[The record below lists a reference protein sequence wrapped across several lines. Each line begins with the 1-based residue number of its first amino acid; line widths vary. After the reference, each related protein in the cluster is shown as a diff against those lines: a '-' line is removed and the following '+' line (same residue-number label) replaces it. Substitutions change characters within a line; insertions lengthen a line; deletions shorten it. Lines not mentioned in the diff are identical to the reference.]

1 MSRPD
6 TVSSVVAQI
15 ERRFGPL
22 LSARPVELDRDS
34 PPGGRPLVLCYD
46 GSVDARHAIRR
57 AAELFAGHSALVVTV
72 WQPTA
77 GLGTFV
83 WAGETVGMVDFQELD
98 QAVAAESIRIARE
111 GVSIAQEVGLQA
123 ECLVVKACGPVW
135 KAILEIA
142 DRRDAATI
150 VMGSR
155 GLTGLRSLLLGSVS
169 SAVVH
174 HTDRPTLVIPRAG
187 VQA

>member
-1 MSRPD
+1 VSRPERAE
-6 TVSSVVAQI
+6 SVVTQI

-22 LSARPVELDRDS
+22 LSERPAAGGEDAAPGERPVI
-34 PPGGRPLVLCYD
+34 LCYD
-46 GSVDARHAIRR
+46 GSPDARHAIRR
-57 AAELFAGHSALVVTV
+57 AGELFLGHSALVVTV
-72 WQPTA
+72 WQPTG

-83 WAGETVGMVDFQELD
+83 WAGETAGMVDFEALD
-98 QAVAAESIRIARE
+98 HAVASESMRIARE
-111 GVSIAQEVGLQA
+111 GTSIAQEVGLSAQW
-123 ECLVVKACGPVW
+123 LVVKAGGPVW

-142 DRRDAATI
+142 ERRDAATI

-174 HTDRPTLVIPRAG
+174 HTARPTLVIPRPRVDA
-187 VQA
+187 